1 MSTYTDLHNK
11 LKETINVDYRSR
23 DTNQEVH
30 LKNERNEYWG
40 SFNGRLDVKNSTIS
54 KAQLSDITLNGDILV
69 NGRFIGGGLS
79 IDINEVMDT
88 ISDLSTQLY
97 QDDDVTSDYGDIVQ
111 HRKHLSELDEKTIAL
126 DKKIDE
132 LKLSSSGDL
141 SVVSAHIVYQISS
154 VSSLLSSQDD
164 KLSGAIIDE
173 MNDRKDN
180 DTLIRL
186 ALDGESNTRKLADQ
200 EISGLVLS
208 VDAQSK
214 LRDLQ
219 LETTLEE
226 HAKGNAQQFKDL
238 EAEMLSTVAHDKHYA
253 ILDSEEMFK
262 SYPYELQDFAVNVL
276 NTTVKDGI
284 VITDASIPVA
294 SVVRGEPTEAGES
307 TYVVTFYD
315 SLEDVHLLQAVWPG
329 SQFILVD
336 GVARPTHKNDY
347 TISYSTTTNEIRL
360 IANSKPYLG
369 LHHALDN
376 RLIGKIKNFLSS
388 SEDATIISGSLYVDA
403 GRDSAL
409 SVFNKFT
416 DRIFNDTTSSLI
428 ADETEEIQFNR
439 NEKQFIF
446 RKGVY
451 DKHYCS
457 IKDASEQGIVF
468 GRIYEGDVIDESSQL
483 KSIKVAI
490 DGQEV
495 LLSAPTFCTDYKTE
509 LSDYALCCNVESHIF
524 EKREKHAHY
533 QYGYWDNGESP
544 ERRGHVVLTAEN
556 RYLMPLDFQ
565 EISVTIENTEL
576 TSLAG
581 RTFTL
586 NQVDPESFSLNP
598 LWKTTIHEIEHD
610 LDLELL
616 FNGYAVQL
624 LGTIEGQQC
633 NFKWKVE
640 INDVSIANA
649 DAYSKLV
656 NKSSYVDWDSYPEVV
671 PGCIASY
678 EVNYQIP
685 SRREDFDNVICQ
697 VSSDGLSSVDF
708 IVPTKP
714 AGSDISREFILAV
727 NVASLNPT
735 VGLNVNGSSIYD
747 PVKVQFNGN
756 DKIEI
761 SSNATM
767 LLQFNEISSHSFI
780 VTDLENNFEHDKIND
795 IYRDLG
801 IKSQQISA
809 LSADLNKLSGEHS
822 SDIKFLS
829 DEISSLSDQ
838 LSSISSYILEDIIEP
853 LSNAVAMS
861 ADAMSTLVG
870 DLSADLCAD
879 IDFLS
884 ATTKFLLSTDREHVA
899 YQGTMSKYVP
909 EDQGL
914 TADYYLS
921 AFINQSLNPDFKGRL
936 KLGFMFRLSAE
947 QKDLVDAN
955 REKIWFG
962 ANDYFIINKDVMV
975 ANILTSDI
983 DIIRDAQGEF
993 TYLSNQ
999 ITSQISATSA
1009 FLSAADKYLSGQ
1021 LSTTITDVGEIST
1034 AVALSAESI
1043 CACIEL
1049 SVNRLQSQIVS
1060 NDNDIANLQEQVASA
1075 QISVDNL
1082 STLVSELSNGLS
1094 TETSALSE
1102 HYGRTFEKDV
1112 PIEITGKTIS
1122 ADLLKL
1128 TDENKNGKQYTLH
1141 LSAGTLVLIPIK

>member
-23 DTNQEVH
+23 NTNQEVH
-30 LKNERNEYWG
+30 LKNEKNEYWG
-40 SFNGRLDVKNSTIS
+40 SFTCKMDVEIATIS
-54 KAQLSDITLNGDILV
+54 KAQLSDITLNGDISV

-79 IDINEVMDT
+79 VDVNKIMDT

-97 QDDDVTSDYGDIVQ
+97 QDNEETHDYGDIIQ
-111 HRKHLSELDEKTIAL
+111 HNKHLSELDDKAVAL
-126 DKKIDE
+126 DKKIDD
-132 LKLSSSGDL
+132 LKLSSTGDL
-141 SVVSAHIVYQISS
+141 SAVSADIISQVSAVS
-154 VSSLLSSQDD
+154 VDIISQVSTVSTSLSSQDD

-200 EISGLVLS
+200 EISGLVMS

-238 EAEMLSTVAHDKHYA
+238 ETEMLSTVARDKHYA

-294 SVVRGEPTEAGES
+294 SVVRGEMTEAGES

-315 SLEDVHLLQAVWPG
+315 SLEDANLLQAVWPG

-360 IANSKPYLG
+360 IANSKPYLE

-376 RLIGKIKNFLSS
+376 HLIGKIKNFLSS

-428 ADETEEIQFNR
+428 TDETEEIQFNR

-616 FNGYAVQL
+616 FNGYVVQL

-761 SSNATM
+761 SSNTTM
-767 LLQFNEISSHSFI
+767 LLQFNEISGHSFI

-795 IYRDLG
+795 IYRDLD
-801 IKSQQISA
+801 IKSQQIFA
-809 LSADLNKLSGEHS
+809 LSTDLNKLSGEYS

-853 LSNAVAMS
+853 LSNAVA
-861 ADAMSTLVG
+861 
-870 DLSADLCAD
+870 LSAD
-879 IDFLS
+879 
-884 ATTKFLLSTDREHVA
+884 E
-899 YQGTMSKYVP
+899 
-909 EDQGL
+909 
-914 TADYYLS
+914 
-921 AFINQSLNPDFKGRL
+921 
-936 KLGFMFRLSAE
+936 
-947 QKDLVDAN
+947 
-955 REKIWFG
+955 
-962 ANDYFIINKDVMV
+962 
-975 ANILTSDI
+975 
-983 DIIRDAQGEF
+983 
-993 TYLSNQ
+993 
-999 ITSQISATSA
+999 
-1009 FLSAADKYLSGQ
+1009 
-1021 LSTTITDVGEIST
+1021 
-1034 AVALSAESI
+1034 
-1043 CACIEL
+1043 
-1049 SVNRLQSQIVS
+1049 LQSQITS
-1060 NDNDIANLQEQVASA
+1060 NDGDIANLQKQVTSA

-1082 STLVSELSNGLS
+1082 STLVSELSSSLS
-1094 TETSALSE
+1094 IEISAFNE

-1112 PIEITGKTIS
+1112 PIEIRGNTIS

-1128 TDENKNGKQYTLH
+1128 TDENKNGKQYALH